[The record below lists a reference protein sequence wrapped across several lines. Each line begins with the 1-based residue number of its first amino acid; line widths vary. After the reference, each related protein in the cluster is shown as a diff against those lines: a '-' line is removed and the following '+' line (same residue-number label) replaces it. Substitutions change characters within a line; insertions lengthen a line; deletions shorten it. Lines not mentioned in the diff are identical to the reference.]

1 MLPNPIVVTL
11 PEMAFLD
18 DHAIAGKAIVPAVE
32 LLDLLVHVVARS
44 DGALVAGPL
53 NMRAVRFPRFLPA
66 EDLPRCTFEVALA
79 EADGGRRATFSSR
92 IALPNGVARTRVHA
106 EVAFGGEAEF
116 VVPPA
121 ERKGNFEISADRVY
135 RELVRFGPHFRTLRG
150 SLRLASAGAWAEVES
165 PLPPHPRP
173 SRAGCPYLLDGAMHL
188 ACVWGQRYAGIVAY
202 PTGFASRTIVS
213 PIASGRRRVVAA
225 PRTVEPR
232 RLVFD
237 LWLTDEQDRVCD
249 AIRGLVMAP
258 LSAGEPPPSWIVE
271 KSS

>member
-11 PEMAFLD
+11 PEMAFLG

-32 LLDLLVHVVARS
+32 LVDLLVHVVAS
-44 DGALVAGPL
+44 HGAAVTTPLV
-53 NMRAVRFPRFLPA
+53 MRNVSFPRFLPA
-66 EDLPRCTFEVALA
+66 EDIPRCTFEVALA
-79 EADGGRRATFSSR
+79 DATGGGFCATFSSR
-92 IALPNGVARTRVHA
+92 IGLPNGMVRSRVHA
-106 EVAFGGEAEF
+106 EVTFGGEPGFA
-116 VVPPA
+116 VPPGETPQA
-121 ERKGNFEISADRVY
+121 FEISAERVY
-135 RELVRFGPHFRTLRG
+135 RELVRFGPHFRSLRG
-150 SLRLASAGAWAEVES
+150 PLRLAPAGAWAEVES

-173 SRAGCPYLLDGAMHL
+173 SPAGCPYLLDGAMHL
-188 ACVWGQRYAGIVAY
+188 ACVWGQRYAGMVAY

-213 PIASGRRRVVAA
+213 PIASGKRRVVAL

-249 AIRGLVMAP
+249 TINGLVMVP
-258 LSAGEPPPSWIVE
+258 LAAGEPPPGWIVE